1 MADLVVGFVTSA
13 FLCGIGVILAKRCV
27 EFDERIKDESESEPE
42 YILITKEHYETMKNN
57 PDVKKIIF
65 ERPQLRPQSQ
75 IRPQINEGPLPSYSE
90 SETDA
95 LLLIKAPKNKN

>member
-13 FLCGIGVILAKRCV
+13 FLCGVGLILGKRCI
-27 EFDERIKDESESEPE
+27 EFDERIKDESEPKPE
-42 YILITKEHYETMKNN
+42 YILITKEHYEIMKNN

-65 ERPQLRPQSQ
+65 ERPQLRPQ
-75 IRPQINEGPLPSYSE
+75 INEGPLPSYSE
-90 SETDA
+90 SETDT